1 MLTLSPPPLPDETL
15 YSLLC
20 RAYLLD
26 AGFTRR
32 KIMKHTFNPME
43 RASDLE
49 MVGGQFFNFWKTCLQ
64 EYWSLEQ
71 CIEETTLF
79 RLYAPLLPKSNRKH
93 IKKWVGRN
101 PVSLRMMLEQN
112 FTSESLDLYYLKY
125 CPQCI
130 LADVEEH
137 GVPYWH
143 RSHCCKWAFACH
155 RHGCELVKVGFIGS
169 GGECFQLPDYSLGG
183 VSEQRE
189 TLIESLIHRWLN
201 EPIMPMLEPKVYKE
215 RLGKKISLHYC
226 RALKHAI
233 DLFQKDLD
241 QQLVSTDFFML
252 EVLFQFPDGTRREW
266 VVEALLSERKLS
278 IAVML
283 LIRREINK
291 LGHPKLLE
299 S

>member
-32 KIMKHTFNPME
+32 KILKHTFNPME

-49 MVGGQFFNFWKTCLQ
+49 MGGGEFFNFWKTCLQ

-79 RLYAPLLPKSNRKH
+79 RLYAPLLPKSDRKH

-183 VSEQRE
+183 GVTLGLLYFDHEQVANGVTR
-189 TLIESLIHRWLN
+189 TDVDGLMS
-201 EPIMPMLEPKVYKE
+201 MLQI
-215 RLGKKISLHYC
+215 G
-226 RALKHAI
+226 
-233 DLFQKDLD
+233 F
-241 QQLVSTDFFML
+241 
-252 EVLFQFPDGTRREW
+252 
-266 VVEALLSERKLS
+266 
-278 IAVML
+278 
-283 LIRREINK
+283 
-291 LGHPKLLE
+291 
-299 S
+299 